1 MMAAFV
7 SMILPDSALR
17 GMGPDVSLTVI
28 ARESGR
34 SSQGRSY
41 RRPFPRNANDAHMI
55 RAAIVGLGRWGRSLV
70 ASVQGKSKDLRF
82 VLAHTRTRATAEDFC
97 RGQGLA
103 LVDSYEQLFAD
114 PNVDAVVLA
123 TPHTLHESQ
132 IIAAAMAGKHI
143 HVEKPITLDRA
154 SANRAVDAARKAGVV
169 LAVGYCRRFHPSVV
183 EIRSRLKDGRLGNVI
198 SMMAQHTTSTGQ
210 FIPAD
215 NWRAAPEEAPGGAL
229 TAVGVHSL
237 DHMIEFAGRVRDVRC
252 MTARHIPGPSDDTTA
267 VFLGFE
273 SGATGLIFC
282 SVATAT
288 NFCFTL
294 YGSKG
299 LAEISKPNLQTFRFV
314 PTSEHA
320 PTGPV
325 TAPPDQVSEHTG
337 FDMLNAELTEFARC
351 IREQR
356 PYPVPIDDV
365 LHGMSVFDA
374 IVRAG
379 KSGKVEPVAEPARR
393 G

>member
-1 MMAAFV
+1 
-7 SMILPDSALR
+7 
-17 GMGPDVSLTVI
+17 
-28 ARESGR
+28 
-34 SSQGRSY
+34 
-41 RRPFPRNANDAHMI
+41 MI

-97 RGQGLA
+97 RGHGLA
-103 LVDSYEQLFAD
+103 LVDSYEQLLAD

-123 TPHTLHESQ
+123 TPHSLHESQ
-132 IIAAAMAGKHI
+132 IIAAAAAGKHI

-154 SANRAVDAARKAGVV
+154 GADRAVEATRKAGVV

-183 EIRSRLKDGRLGNVI
+183 EVRRRLAEGRLGTVI
-198 SMMAQHTTSTGQ
+198 SMVAQHTTSTGQ
-210 FIPAD
+210 FIAPD

-229 TAVGVHSL
+229 TAVGVHAL

-252 MTARHIPGPSDDTTA
+252 VTARNIPGPSDDTTT
-267 VFLGFE
+267 VMLRFG
-273 SGATGLIFC
+273 GATGLIFC

-288 NFCFTL
+288 SFSFTL

-299 LAEISKPNLQTFRFV
+299 LAEISRPNLQTLRFV
-314 PTSEHA
+314 PISEQA

-325 TAPPDQVSEHTG
+325 TAPPDEISEHPG
-337 FDMLNAELTEFARC
+337 FDMLNAELTEFARA
-351 IREQR
+351 IRERR
-356 PYPVPIDDV
+356 PYPVPIDEV

-374 IVRAG
+374 IVQAARSNEIVAVAG
-379 KSGKVEPVAEPARR
+379 
-393 G
+393 